1 MFTIYFFSFSL
12 WLHSIYGH
20 EYNWLSL
27 AMSSSSYYSPKH
39 RAAHTLDKNNY
50 RLLCDRLPGLNPVQ
64 KTMCEQHPLAMPSVA
79 RGARDSLYECQMKF
93 KNERWNCSERFE
105 VHNNTVNGNFHQD
118 LLGTTIRAGN
128 KETAF
133 LYAITSAGIV
143 HAITRGCSTGNLTVC
158 GCDNQPGNQRYT
170 EVEPTTAAGKNQNQ
184 FTWDGCSDDAA
195 FGVRFAREFLDKYEK
210 QQFAAT
216 HDVSHL
222 MNLHNNFVGRE
233 AITQNM
239 RKHCRCHGVSGSC
252 EFKTCWLQMPKFS
265 EVGEMLKQRYNHFA
279 VQVAKRAK
287 KKLRRKERSERKIP
301 LRGNEIA
308 YINRSP
314 SYCERN
320 DKLGIYGTRGRECNQ
335 TSLSSDSCDLLCCG
349 RGYDTREVRRTVQ
362 CHCKFVWCCHVK
374 CKECTENVL
383 VHTCK

>member
-1 MFTIYFFSFSL
+1 MVTWTFYAMVVFFVLKCEKTIEFV
-12 WLHSIYGH
+12 
-20 EYNWLSL
+20 
-27 AMSSSSYYSPKH
+27 YSHWSVLIVP
-39 RAAHTLDKNNY
+39 LD
-50 RLLCDRLPGLNPVQ
+50 
-64 KTMCEQHPLAMPSVA
+64 HPLAMPSVG
-79 RGARDSLYECQMKF
+79 RGARDSLYECQMQF
-93 KNERWNCSERFE
+93 KSERWNCSERFQI
-105 VHNNTVNGNFHQD
+105 HNNGSIVYQD
-118 LLGTTIRAGN
+118 LLGTTLRAGN

-133 LYAITSAGIV
+133 LYAIASAGLV

-170 EVEPTTAAGKNQNQ
+170 EVESSTTASKNQHQ

-210 QQFAAT
+210 QQFSVT
-216 HDVSHL
+216 HDVRHL

-233 AITQNM
+233 VELAVRAFSLYISLMYLGNLPLLW
-239 RKHCRCHGVSGSC
+239 
-252 EFKTCWLQMPKFS
+252 EF
-265 EVGEMLKQRYNHFA
+265 A
-279 VQVAKRAK
+279 QVAKRAK

-308 YINRSP
+308 YIHRSS

-320 DKLGIYGTRGRECNQ
+320 DQLGIYGTRGRECNQ

-374 CKECTENVL
+374 CKECMENVL
-383 VHTCK
+383 IHTCK